1 MEHGFWSIL
10 VSTEAWFPS
19 KIRKALCL
27 CEGIKLSRLSD
38 DRNLPL
44 FACILC
50 TLLGNIGRQIPPNN
64 TLTTILTSIC
74 LSCWCEAESFV
85 LEDPQDSCCSGHRG
99 GRNKNLTTLLLQPGS
114 HYLCSDPYQGR
125 ASIEYWCFRAQE
137 TFQSLFMFAYLQFVL
152 VINGLLESSLQ
163 SLSLSCHIYKQG
175 ISWPYWMVPS
185 EGTKRGRNISEF
197 LGLSLLLF
205 LGPIVTIQACS
216 HFFLNYLFVGLC
228 CPRDSRVMPHNPQFL
243 RPCRHRTWVRVMI
256 MSRCNFQM
264 LCSQISPIRNV
275 AWSPMIHMERTQG
288 T

>member
-10 VSTEAWFPS
+10 VSAEVWFPS

-99 GRNKNLTTLLLQPGS
+99 GRNTNLTTLLLQPGS
-114 HYLCSDPYQGR
+114 HYLCSDPYQGKGKHW
-125 ASIEYWCFRAQE
+125 ILM
-137 TFQSLFMFAYLQFVL
+137 FQSPGDFPVSLHVCLFTICSCDQWVVGKLIAVT
-152 VINGLLESSLQ
+152 ESQL
-163 SLSLSCHIYKQG
+163 
-175 ISWPYWMVPS
+175 
-185 EGTKRGRNISEF
+185 
-197 LGLSLLLF
+197 
-205 LGPIVTIQACS
+205 
-216 HFFLNYLFVGLC
+216 
-228 CPRDSRVMPHNPQFL
+228 PHL
-243 RPCRHRTWVRVMI
+243 
-256 MSRCNFQM
+256 
-264 LCSQISPIRNV
+264 
-275 AWSPMIHMERTQG
+275 
-288 T
+288 